1 MSFRQPCERVEATP
15 RDGTTAQLF
24 SLETSQ
30 AVQSYSTAVGIRLGL
45 RPPGPHGSGGVPPLG
60 SFAGLRSRSLISF
73 FVFLVL
79 FLIHVP
85 CFVSCLSVLWSV
97 SVFTDVLR
105 KILRSLTRK
114 VCIF

>member
-45 RPPGPHGSGGVPPLG
+45 RWPPGPHGSGEVPPLG
-60 SFAGLRSRSLISF
+60 SFGGLRSGSLISF
-73 FVFLVL
+73 FSFLFLVFSCML
-79 FLIHVP
+79 PFTCLLLVLVWIGLLVP
-85 CFVSCLSVLWSV
+85 V
-97 SVFTDVLR
+97 
-105 KILRSLTRK
+105 
-114 VCIF
+114 

>member
-45 RPPGPHGSGGVPPLG
+45 RWPPGPHGSGGIPPLG
-60 SFAGLRSRSLISF
+60 SFAGLRSRTLISLFSFLF
-73 FVFLVL
+73 FVLSCMLHFICL
-79 FLIHVP
+79 F
-85 CFVSCLSVLWSV
+85 FVVCCLS
-97 SVFTDVLR
+97 DVQ
-105 KILRSLTRK
+105 
-114 VCIF
+114 